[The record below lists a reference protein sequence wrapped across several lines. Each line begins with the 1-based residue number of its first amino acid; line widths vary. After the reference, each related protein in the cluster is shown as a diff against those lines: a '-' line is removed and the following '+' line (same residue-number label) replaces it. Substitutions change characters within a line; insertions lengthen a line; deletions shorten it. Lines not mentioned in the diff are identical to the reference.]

1 MYGLRNMLSYLSQVF
16 KNYEGPIVEFA
27 KYGFLISLLVL
38 MVCDASYKFY
48 KGTSHRFI
56 FPNKKE
62 LVKSPMEEWVIKA
75 RKRLLY

>member
-1 MYGLRNMLSYLSQVF
+1 MPQGAGPSSASFCGTIYVWPEKHAFVFVWVF

-56 FPNKKE
+56 FPNKR
-62 LVKSPMEEWVIKA
+62 S
-75 RKRLLY
+75 